1 MQINNKYSSRNNC
14 RVSTVT
20 EKPALLSTLHCS
32 IYTLGDIAL
41 SFYKYSGN
49 SFISTPSH
57 VESLNLVSNK
67 RIASRVCRMLGLRT
81 VIDES
86 FLIEGIKQNRLALG
100 WAVGRGSNRRSSL
113 VSEIDMK
120 RLHLQ
125 QLSAPEYKESR

>member
-100 WAVGRGSNRRSSL
+100 WAGGRGSNRRSSL

-125 QLSAPEYKESR
+125 QPLSIKNLDD

>member
-49 SFISTPSH
+49 SFVSTPSH
-57 VESLNLVSNK
+57 VESHNLVSNK
-67 RIASRVCRMLGLRT
+67 RTASQVRLMLGLRT

-86 FLIEGIKQNRLALG
+86 FLIEGIKQNKFALG
-100 WAVGRGSNRRSSL
+100 WAGGRGSNRRSSL
-113 VSEIDMK
+113 VSEINMK

-125 QLSAPEYKESR
+125 QLSAPEC

>member
-1 MQINNKYSSRNNC
+1 MQINSEYSSRNNC

-20 EKPALLSTLHCS
+20 EKPALVSTLHCS

-67 RIASRVCRMLGLRT
+67 RIAASRLCLMLGLR
-81 VIDES
+81 IAIGES

-100 WAVGRGSNRRSSL
+100 WAGGRGSNRRSSL

-120 RLHLQ
+120 WLHLQ
-125 QLSAPEYKESR
+125 QLSAPEC